1 MKIKYLGKI
10 VGLFVF
16 LFAVIIN
23 AKSQHVHKWEV
34 YPIVFTANGKYSNP
48 YAEIPVHKSEDLLS
62 VTFKGIDGEAKDKTI
77 EIAGFWD
84 GGNEWKVNFAA
95 PHTGIWK
102 YASFSTD
109 DGLNGIAGEIK
120 VVEWSEEELKSN
132 PTRNGFIRV
141 REDGKNAGHYFEYD
155 SGEPFLWIGD
165 TWWNWTNRRIH
176 FETFQKMVDNR
187 AEKGFNVGQLFVPGN
202 GWGRESSLLDESYS
216 VLDTEHVRKVEQMI
230 SYANSRGITVWIHG
244 WWSRPE
250 LDEKIGAEKMKRWWR
265 YLIHRF
271 GAYNV
276 IWVLAGEYN
285 MDNNAGFDLGFW
297 KELGEMVK
305 NEDPWTRIVSLHNTP
320 PFWDGGAEA
329 PQWSTGEVL
338 HNEPWLDYNQSQSGH
353 GKYAN
358 EMIPV
363 IIEKE
368 YKRKPAK
375 PIVVTEPWYEFIEG
389 NPTGKD
395 VRLAA
400 WGAVLSGAA
409 GHTYGGGHVWLASV
423 PEAPSRG
430 GGPWPIEVGAE
441 IESFDYEGAVSMQH
455 LATFFKNV
463 KWWEM
468 KPYPDLVSDSP
479 QPFCLA
485 NPGKEYVIYLRYG
498 GMMHLDMG
506 QAATGKQFTAYW
518 YNPATGESTSKWQV
532 QGGQKVQFTAPG
544 MYPGALDYSDWVL
557 HVFEN

>member
-1 MKIKYLGKI
+1 MKYLVRI
-10 VGLFVF
+10 AGLFVF
-16 LFAVIIN
+16 LIVVIFN
-23 AKSQHVHKWEV
+23 AKSQHIHKWEV
-34 YPIVFTANGKYSNP
+34 YPIVFTANGQYSNP
-48 YAEIPVHKSEDLLS
+48 YADIPVHKSEDLLR
-62 VTFKGIDGEAKDKTI
+62 VTFKGIDGEAKDKTL
-77 EIAGFWD
+77 EIVGYWD

-95 PHTGIWK
+95 PYTGTWE
-102 YASFSTD
+102 YVSQSD
-109 DGLNGIAGEIK
+109 DMGLNGVAGTIE
-120 VVEWSEEELKSN
+120 VSEWGEKELKSN
-132 PTRNGFIRV
+132 PTRNGLIRV

-216 VLDTEHVRKVEQMI
+216 VLDADHARKVEQMVA
-230 SYANSRGITVWIHG
+230 YANSKGITVWIHG

-250 LDEKIGAEKMKRWWR
+250 LNKKIGAEKMKRWWR
-265 YLIHRF
+265 YLVHRF

-276 IWVLAGEYN
+276 VWVLAGEYN
-285 MDNNAGFDLGFW
+285 MHNNAGFDIGFW
-297 KELGEMVK
+297 KELGELVRE
-305 NEDPWTRIVSLHNTP
+305 EDPYQRIVSLHNTP

-363 IIEKE
+363 IVATE
-368 YKRKPAK
+368 YQRQPAK
-375 PIVVTEPWYEFIEG
+375 PIVVTEPWYEFVEG

-395 VRLAA
+395 IRLAA

-430 GGPWPIEVGAE
+430 GGAWPIEVGAE

-455 LATFFKNV
+455 LATFFKKV
-463 KWWEM
+463 KWWDM
-468 KPYPDLVSDSP
+468 KPLPELVSDSP

-485 NPGKEYVIYLRYG
+485 NPGKEYVVYLRYG
-498 GMMHLDMG
+498 GMIHLDMG
-506 QAATGKQFTAYW
+506 ETAEGKQFNFYW
-518 YNPATGESTSKWQV
+518 YNPATGESTSGKKV
-532 QGGQKVQFTAPG
+532 TGGRKVQFTAPG
-544 MYPGALDYSDWVL
+544 MYPGTLEYSDWVL
-557 HVFEN
+557 HVNEN